1 MLLAPITTLGIRR
14 TISGRKRL
22 VVISR
27 MNISISKRYT
37 DDARPRSGDGEVV
50 AAGVLGVTGR

>member
-14 TISGRKRL
+14 KISGRKRL

-37 DDARPRSGDGEVV
+37 DNAGPRSGDEEVV